1 MQRKLETR
9 SKKCKPQVQ
18 VASNF
23 LNLHSQL
30 ATCNF
35 PPNSQLATC
44 NFLPGFTLTELLVV
58 IGIITILIGILLP
71 VVNRVRRIAYVA
83 DTQNEISQLANAC
96 NQYYTTFHAYPG
108 PFSNDDTA
116 GNLNSTIGNP
126 SGAATLTQLYF
137 NGSYVTPLPTN
148 ATYGPLTATWT
159 VTGAENLVLGLMGGL
174 RLNTTS
180 GTPPYPLAFAPS
192 EVGLGPMSLNPNN
205 PSRTPSFFPAGSNY
219 LMWCQT
225 NTTNTA
231 GQNVQT
237 TGLYQSQTN
246 PPTFTGT
253 AFTDPAGTPA
263 GEVVGSPPAGDCPI
277 PVFVDRFPSP
287 GPLPILYL
295 RARTGAKGI
304 VWDNGKNGQY
314 VLNSSSN
321 GVAYYQYD
329 LRDITPYTY
338 SHIGLPANDSNGNPN
353 THNLIGITWFP
364 PLGPNPPGWQT
375 VQSVTAAPHPAQTF
389 NAGPYF
395 INTSIAPTDQ
405 SSNASINYTGRPR
418 AVDQFILISA
428 GPDGIYGTADDITS
442 FGDVSQ

>member
-9 SKKCKPQVQ
+9 NPKLESNSKLEIRTNPRFVIR
-18 VASNF
+18 ASDF
-23 LNLHSQL
+23 IRHSDFGFRISR
-30 ATCNF
+30 A
-35 PPNSQLATC
+35 A
-44 NFLPGFTLTELLVV
+44 GFTLTELLIV

-137 NGSYVTPLPTN
+137 NGSYVTSLPTN
-148 ATYGPLTATWT
+148 ATYGPVNATWT

-180 GTPPYPLAFAPS
+180 GTPPYPLAFAPT
-192 EVGLGPMSLNPNN
+192 EVGLGPMSLNPSN

-225 NTTNTA
+225 VGSN
-231 GQNVQT
+231 GPNVQT

-295 RARTGAKGI
+295 RARTGAKGV
-304 VWDNGKNGQY
+304 VWDNGKNGDKDP
-314 VLNSSSN
+314 N
-321 GVAYYQYD
+321 GNVAYYQYD

-338 SHIGLPANDSNGNPN
+338 SHVGLPATNQWGTNV
-353 THNLIGITWFP
+353 THNLIGITTFN
-364 PLGPNPPGWQT
+364 G
-375 VQSVTAAPHPAQTF
+375 SVTSVSAMTPPAPGYPLP
-389 NAGPYF
+389 NAGQYF
-395 INTSIAPTDQ
+395 INPSIPPTDQ